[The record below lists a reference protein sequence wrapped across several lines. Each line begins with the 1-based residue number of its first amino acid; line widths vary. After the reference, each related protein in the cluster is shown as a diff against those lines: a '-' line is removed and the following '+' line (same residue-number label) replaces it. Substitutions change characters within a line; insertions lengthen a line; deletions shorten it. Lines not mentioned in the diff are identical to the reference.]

1 MPPELIAVAPQDV
14 RRSPHQARKDF
25 DARALEGLAQSL
37 RLHGML
43 QPIVVR
49 RSEEGLELIAGERRL
64 RAALAAGL
72 TSIPALVEEA
82 TPFESALR
90 GLVENL
96 QRTDLGVFEEAEG
109 YQRVMREFDLSQTEL
124 GKRIGRSQG
133 AIANKLRLLRL
144 GEEIRELAQSGG
156 LGERHLRALL
166 RVAGVTRL
174 ELARQAAQEGWTA
187 KELEARVRTISRE
200 MPRRYVKDVRIV
212 VNALRESVQRLQAA
226 GVAVEMAEE
235 ATEDALELRL
245 RIPRR

>member
-1 MPPELIAVAPQDV
+1 MPPELIAVAPQEV

-25 DARALEGLAQSL
+25 DARALERLAQSL

-49 RSEEGLELIAGERRL
+49 RLPDGFEMIAGERRL
-64 RAALAAGL
+64 RAALTAGL
-72 TSIPALVEEA
+72 TSVPALVQEA
-82 TPFESALR
+82 TPLESAVF

-96 QRTDLGVFEEAEG
+96 QRSDLGVFEEAEG
-109 YQRVMREFDLSQTEL
+109 YQRVMQEFGLSQTEL
-124 GKRIGRSQG
+124 ARRVGRSQAG
-133 AIANKLRLLRL
+133 IANKLRLLRL
-144 GEEIRELAQSGG
+144 GEEIRELAAAGG

-166 RVAGVTRL
+166 GVAGATRV
-174 ELARQAAQEGWTA
+174 ELARRAAQEGWTA
-187 KELEARVRTISRE
+187 RELEARARDISRE

-212 VNALRESVQRLQAA
+212 VNALRESVTRLQAA

-235 ATEDALELRL
+235 ETEDALELRL

>member
-25 DARALEGLAQSL
+25 DARALDRLAQSL
-37 RLHGML
+37 RQHGML

-49 RSEEGLELIAGERRL
+49 RCAGGLELIAGERRL
-64 RAALAAGL
+64 RAAQVAGL

-82 TPFESALR
+82 TPVESAVR

-96 QRTDLGVFEEAEG
+96 QRSDLGVFEEAEG
-109 YQRVMREFDLSQTEL
+109 YRRVMEEFGLSQTEL
-124 GKRIGRSQG
+124 GRRIGRSQ
-133 AIANKLRLLRL
+133 ASIANKLRLLRL
-144 GEEIRELAQSGG
+144 GEEIRELASAGG

-166 RVAGVTRL
+166 RVAGVTRI
-174 ELARQAAQEGWTA
+174 ELARQAVAEGWTA
-187 KELEARVRTISRE
+187 SEVEARVRSISRE
-200 MPRRYVKDVRIV
+200 MPRRYVRDVRIV
-212 VNALRESVQRLQAA
+212 VNALRESVERLRAA

-235 ATEDALELRL
+235 ATEDALELRV

>member
-49 RSEEGLELIAGERRL
+49 RSQEGYELIAGERRL
-64 RAALAAGL
+64 RAAIAVGL
-72 TSIPALVEEA
+72 TSIPALVREA
-82 TPFESALR
+82 TPLESALA

-96 QRTDLGVFEEAEG
+96 QRRDLGVFEEAEG
-109 YQRVMREFDLSQTEL
+109 YERAMREFGLSQTEL
-124 GKRIGRSQG
+124 GKRIGRTQ
-133 AIANKLRLLRL
+133 ATIANKLRLLRL
-144 GEEIRELAQSGG
+144 GEEIRELAAAGG

-166 RVAGVTRL
+166 RVVGVSRI
-174 ELARQAAQEGWTA
+174 ELARQAVQEGWTA
-187 KELEARVRTISRE
+187 KEIESRVQSMSRE

-212 VNALRESVQRLQAA
+212 VNALRESVARLQAA